1 MHENNQLHAHSALSR
16 IRNYLGSHSLRYF
29 AGAIAVILA
38 VVTMMLPS
46 AYTVEGPGPTQD
58 VLGSSSGSDVISISG
73 AETHKD
79 SGKLLLT
86 TVNASGVPG
95 YPIINAQAVWGWS
108 NPQVEVMPREAT
120 VPVGQSADQ

>member
-46 AYTVEGPGPTQD
+46 AYTV
-58 VLGSSSGSDVISISG
+58 
-73 AETHKD
+73 
-79 SGKLLLT
+79 
-86 TVNASGVPG
+86 
-95 YPIINAQAVWGWS
+95 
-108 NPQVEVMPREAT
+108 
-120 VPVGQSADQ
+120 

>member
-46 AYTVEGPGPTQD
+46 AYTVEG
-58 VLGSSSGSDVISISG
+58 
-73 AETHKD
+73 
-79 SGKLLLT
+79 
-86 TVNASGVPG
+86 
-95 YPIINAQAVWGWS
+95 
-108 NPQVEVMPREAT
+108 R
-120 VPVGQSADQ
+120 ADAGCARLVVRLRCDQHLRR

>member
-38 VVTMMLPS
+38 VGTMMLPS

-79 SGKLLLT
+79 SGKLL
-86 TVNASGVPG
+86 PG
-95 YPIINAQAVWGWS
+95 HGGILDRFDSVTFVAPFVWLAL
-108 NPQVEVMPREAT
+108 QLL
-120 VPVGQSADQ
+120 